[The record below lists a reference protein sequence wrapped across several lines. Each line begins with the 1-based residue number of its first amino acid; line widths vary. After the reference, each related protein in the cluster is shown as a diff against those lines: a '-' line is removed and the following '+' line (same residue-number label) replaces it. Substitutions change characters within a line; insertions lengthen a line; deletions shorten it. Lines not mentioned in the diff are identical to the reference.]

1 MTEKGQA
8 DMIMLESKIALVTG
22 ASRGIGNAICMK
34 FAQEG
39 ATVYAGVRSMEL
51 FAQLSW
57 EDKQTGGKIIPIM
70 LDVCDSESIKKC
82 IMDIKKQVG
91 YLDILVNN
99 AGITIIERFDMTS
112 DTSIDKVYSTNVYGL
127 MHVTQMAVKLLKKS
141 AAPNI
146 INMSSILAG
155 DSDIG
160 QTVYASSKAAVVSM
174 TKTWAKEYAPLGF
187 RVNAIAPG
195 NVDTDMFNVI
205 SESELEKA
213 VGKIGLGRVAST
225 EEIANVALFLAS
237 AMSSYITGEVINV
250 NGGLVL

>member
-1 MTEKGQA
+1 
-8 DMIMLESKIALVTG
+8 MLESRIALVTG
-22 ASRGIGNAICMK
+22 AGRGIGRAICME

-39 ATVYAGVRSMEL
+39 ATVYAGVRNIEL
-51 FAQLSW
+51 CKQLRWKDEKS
-57 EDKQTGGKIIPIM
+57 GGEIIPIM
-70 LDVCDSESIKKC
+70 LDVCDRESIKKC
-82 IMDIKKQVG
+82 ILEIKKQAG
-91 YLDILVNN
+91 CLDILVNN

-112 DTSIDKVYSTNVYGL
+112 DASIDKIYNTNVFGL

-141 AAPNI
+141 AQPNI

-195 NVDTDMFNVI
+195 NVDTDMFNI
-205 SESELEKA
+205 INESELKKA
-213 VGKIGLGRVAST
+213 LDKIAMGRIART

-237 AMSSYITGEVINV
+237 EMSSYITGEVINV

>member
-1 MTEKGQA
+1 
-8 DMIMLESKIALVTG
+8 MIMLESRIVLVTG
-22 ASRGIGNAICMK
+22 ASRGIGRAICIK

-39 ATVYAGVRSMEL
+39 ATVFAGVRNIEL
-51 FAQLSW
+51 FEQLSW
-57 EDKQTGGKIIPIM
+57 QDGESGGKIIPIM
-70 LDVCDSESIKKC
+70 LDVCDTESIKKC
-82 IMDIKKQVG
+82 MLDIKKQAG
-91 YLDILVNN
+91 HLDVLVNN

-112 DTSIDKVYSTNVYGL
+112 DASIDKIYNTNVYGL

-174 TKTWAKEYAPLGF
+174 TKTWTKEYAPLGF

-195 NVDTDMFNVI
+195 NVDTDMFNII
-205 SESELEKA
+205 SDSDRKKA
-213 VGKIGLGRVAST
+213 VEKIGLGRVASA

-237 AMSSYITGEVINV
+237 EMSSYITGEVINV
-250 NGGLVL
+250 NGGLIL